1 MNSATGQQA
10 LNDTK
15 GSVNFI
21 PYHITAQGRN
31 MTACTDSTITE
42 LPKLKTEDKLDCAVC
57 GDKSTGK
64 HYGVSTCEGCK
75 SFFKRTVR
83 NSTSY
88 TCRGNNNCTVDRD
101 NRSRCPS
108 CRFQK
113 CLSTGMKKEGN
124 FYLSLF
130 LLLLSVVRQYLHPEK
145 KATQFSEKE
154 MNQEQSKVNKNI
166 WLRRIV

>member
-1 MNSATGQQA
+1 
-10 LNDTK
+10 
-15 GSVNFI
+15 
-21 PYHITAQGRN
+21 
-31 MTACTDSTITE
+31 MTTCTDSTIVE
-42 LPKLKTEDKLDCAVC
+42 LPKLKTEEKLNCAVC

-113 CLSTGMKKEGN
+113 CLSTGMKKEGMPSHHIITC
-124 FYLSLF
+124 FTIVQLSLYLKLMF
-130 LLLLSVVRQYLHPEK
+130 LKAQNQSVSAESFIYFFLSSFP
-145 KATQFSEKE
+145 A
-154 MNQEQSKVNKNI
+154 KN
-166 WLRRIV
+166 VTFCSNHHQ